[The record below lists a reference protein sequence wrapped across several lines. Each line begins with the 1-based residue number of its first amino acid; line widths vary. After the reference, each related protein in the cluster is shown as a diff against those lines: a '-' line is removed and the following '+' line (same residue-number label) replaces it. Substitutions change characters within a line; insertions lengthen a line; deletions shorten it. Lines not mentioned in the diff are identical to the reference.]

1 MIPASLVNA
10 SRGCGTLGR
19 LQLYR
24 KPLPPFFME
33 WCKTLLT
40 MKKEI
45 VVCPQFRGKC
55 CMERYMG
62 LMHPWDDT
70 REDGTLPTGEARLVL
85 FQVGG

>member
-1 MIPASLVNA
+1 MHQEDAALLAACNCIGNKAYDNQA
-10 SRGCGTLGR
+10 IAA
-19 LQLYR
+19 
-24 KPLPPFFME
+24 FFME
-33 WCKTLLT
+33 WCKTLHT
-40 MKKEI
+40 MTKEI